1 MSAFTEVP
9 DGKEWLTGLLR
20 QGPVTVKFKKV
31 DGTERTMKCTLSE
44 DLILPYPVSESKR
57 EKKQNDEVLAVYDLE
72 KESWRSFRLDNI
84 ISVEFG
90 L

>member
-57 EKKQNDEVLAVYDLE
+57 EKKQNDEVLAVTFGVI
-72 KESWRSFRLDNI
+72 SASFLDSKAFI
-84 ISVEFG
+84 ASFC
-90 L
+90 LA